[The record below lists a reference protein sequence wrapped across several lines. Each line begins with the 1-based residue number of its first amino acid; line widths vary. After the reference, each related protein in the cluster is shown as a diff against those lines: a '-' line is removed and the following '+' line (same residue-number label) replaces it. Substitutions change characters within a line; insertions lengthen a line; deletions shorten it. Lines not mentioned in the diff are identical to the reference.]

1 MEKGIL
7 IKGGTLFA
15 LLAIIVGTSI
25 YGLNKE
31 EPEVNT
37 IQVKTETKEL
47 PIAVMVEKAE
57 PAIKKRESVAKTAEK
72 IKPKNHHLYVKSN
85 EQIKKEFQQKRM
97 TDRRMYIMRE
107 MRTKRLM
114 ERKFRKMRN
123 KRKETNA

>member
-15 LLAIIVGTSI
+15 LLAIIIGTSI

-97 TDRRMYIMRE
+97 TDRRMYKMRE